1 MNYLTTRNRDFPSI
15 LNDLFF
21 RDFFGDDFF
30 SPLPA
35 LKKIDYPVDIY
46 ETEEGL
52 NLDIA
57 AVGLDKPDVKIDIKD
72 DVLTVSHNKETK
84 NGYKEVEENQ
94 KYAYRGITQKSFKL
108 AWRINEKFDL
118 TKTKA
123 SLDKGLLKIIIPI
136 APEKKSKEIE
146 VKVQ

>member
-1 MNYLTTRNRDFPSI
+1 MNYLITRNRDVPALF
-15 LNDLFF
+15 NDLFF

-46 ETEEGL
+46 ETNEGL

-57 AVGLDKPDVKIDIKD
+57 AIGLDKPDVKIDIRD
-72 DVLTVSHNKETK
+72 DVLTVSHQKETNDK
-84 NGYKEVEENQ
+84 DEN
-94 KYAYRGITQKSFKL
+94 YAYRGITQKSFKL

-123 SLDKGLLKIIIPI
+123 NLEKGLLKIIIPI
-136 APEKKSKEIE
+136 APEQKAREIE
-146 VKVQ
+146 VKVE

>member
-1 MNYLTTRNRDFPSI
+1 MNYLITRNRDVPALF
-15 LNDLFF
+15 NDLFF

-46 ETEEGL
+46 ETNEGL

-57 AVGLDKPDVKIDIKD
+57 AIGLDKSDVKIDIRD
-72 DVLTVSHNKETK
+72 DVLTVSHQKETNDK
-84 NGYKEVEENQ
+84 DEN
-94 KYAYRGITQKSFKL
+94 YAYRGITQKSFKL

-123 SLDKGLLKIIIPI
+123 NLEKGLLKIIIPI
-136 APEKKSKEIE
+136 APEQKAREIE
-146 VKVQ
+146 VKVE

>member
-1 MNYLTTRNRDFPSI
+1 MNYLTTVRSRDIPSL

-21 RDFFGDDFF
+21 RDFFGNDDFF
-30 SPLPA
+30 SPLPT

-52 NLDIA
+52 NIDIA

-72 DVLTVSHNKETK
+72 DILTVSHAKKASTSEKE
-84 NGYKEVEENQ
+84 E

-118 TKTKA
+118 TKTNA
-123 SLDKGLLKIIIPI
+123 SLDKGLLKIVIPI
-136 APEKKSKEIE
+136 APVKKPKEIE
-146 VKVQ
+146 INIQ

>member
-1 MNYLTTRNRDFPSI
+1 MNYLITRNRDVPALF
-15 LNDLFF
+15 NDLFF

-46 ETEEGL
+46 ETNEGL

-57 AVGLDKPDVKIDIKD
+57 AIGLDKPDVKIDIRD
-72 DVLTVSHNKETK
+72 DVLTVSHQKETNDK
-84 NGYKEVEENQ
+84 DEN
-94 KYAYRGITQKSFKL
+94 YAYRGITQKSFKL

-123 SLDKGLLKIIIPI
+123 NLEKGLLKIVIPI
-136 APEKKSKEIE
+136 APEQKAREIE
-146 VKVQ
+146 VKVE